1 MYINAICLHVRSHN
15 QQNPTPSTCQNPISV
30 QLGQI
35 RNDEKYGKEVKFLC
49 DIENNILKVFV
60 MYSGET
66 CCTQLM
72 DNYGRIMY
80 PFLQRDR
87 HTMRGF
93 FVLFE

>member
-1 MYINAICLHVRSHN
+1 MMKIRKRGK
-15 QQNPTPSTCQNPISV
+15 ISA
-30 QLGQI
+30 
-35 RNDEKYGKEVKFLC
+35 C
-49 DIENNILKVFV
+49 IENNILKVFV

-72 DNYGRIMY
+72 DIYGRIMY